1 MNKKRLI
8 IATLLLFVILI
19 GVTSAFLMSS
29 NTKINRFK
37 ISSNE
42 SKITET
48 FKVPES
54 VNKGDEIKKEVKV
67 KNNGDESYIRM
78 YVAISDNIQA
88 NNIKINFNTADWNLG
103 SDGYYYYNKTV
114 KKGESTSKL
123 FDKVSILQKVD
134 ESKLKIICYSESV
147 LAQGYSNA
155 KEAFNSIN

>member
-1 MNKKRLI
+1 
-8 IATLLLFVILI
+8 
-19 GVTSAFLMSS
+19 
-29 NTKINRFK
+29 
-37 ISSNE
+37 
-42 SKITET
+42 
-48 FKVPES
+48 
-54 VNKGDEIKKEVKV
+54 
-67 KNNGDESYIRM
+67 M

>member
-29 NTKINRFK
+29 NTKINRVK

>member
-8 IATLLLFVILI
+8 IATLLLFVILM

-29 NTKINRFK
+29 NTKINRVK